1 MIGFHDTGR
10 EHRVLSV
17 FTLAF
22 SQRREQGAQ
31 TPLGHQPDFSQSK
44 MLCTSNTETIRPA
57 QEATVLTHMLC
68 GMWLVRISMQRPK
81 YTLSGEK

>member
-1 MIGFHDTGR
+1 MIGFRDTGR

-22 SQRREQGAQ
+22 SQKREQGAQ
-31 TPLGHQPDFSQSK
+31 TSLGHQPDFSQSK

-57 QEATVLTHMLC
+57 QEATVLTHMLFTEVATS
-68 GMWLVRISMQRPK
+68 G
-81 YTLSGEK
+81 LSEYPCKGQNIH